1 MYIYSNFQGL
11 IVRDMEEIYPSWL
24 NKDFITSTLKS
35 AGDSSVEVVSYNV
48 TNATAA
54 GDNYLSDMFRV
65 TARVTRGSGSEAT
78 SMVVKCSRQFEGV
91 DAVSEHDNE
100 RM

>member
-1 MYIYSNFQGL
+1 MYIYFTFQGL

-24 NKDFITSTLKS
+24 NKDFIKSTLKS

-48 TNATAA
+48 TKATAV

-65 TARVTRGSGSEAT
+65 TAHVTRGSGSEVT
-78 SMVVKCSRQFEGV
+78 SMIVKCSRELESV